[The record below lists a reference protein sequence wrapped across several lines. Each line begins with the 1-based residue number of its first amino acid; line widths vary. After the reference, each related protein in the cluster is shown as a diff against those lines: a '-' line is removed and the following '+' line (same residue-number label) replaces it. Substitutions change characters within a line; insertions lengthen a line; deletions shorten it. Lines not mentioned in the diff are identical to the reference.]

1 MVFSSTNKKLIG
13 KVNRMRMCRVFVINQ
28 CQSWNGGGG
37 GGRIDFLVTFI
48 SLDLFH

>member
-1 MVFSSTNKKLIG
+1 MGFSSTNKKLIG

-37 GGRIDFLVTFI
+37 GRIDFLVTLI
-48 SLDLFH
+48 SLD

>member
-1 MVFSSTNKKLIG
+1 MRFSPTNKKLIG

-37 GGRIDFLVTFI
+37 GGGRIDFLVTLI
-48 SLDLFH
+48 SLD